1 MKKFSLY
8 LTVILFFHFHYVSS
22 QNQLN
27 CHMANTSSNSQ
38 VAPPIACWPEDGEIY
53 NYIPNA
59 NMPTLTFKVNFV
71 FFRHTTQNL
80 VYSLLSHQQL
90 ITLCNQKLAYINSK
104 FNACGN
110 ISPSLPSPN
119 PSSLVQNPKI
129 QFVLNNVYTPT
140 DDNYAISPTKNIA
153 WGATPY
159 DYDANTA
166 INIYYFYS
174 YAAGVFGGGNAIPG
188 HLNMVNY
195 AGDPPVSSNNPPNGA
210 DDADLVWHELCHAVG
225 YLKDHYL
232 VAGNSVAYT
241 MGDPAING
249 ISYIP
254 DDAAV
259 DLPTSLPGCNSLN
272 NNNNV
277 MGETY
282 CKEHLSARQIAAFH
296 YLVAKDV
303 TKKYTQFN
311 GQNYPY
317 SINNTPGNITYNS
330 LQGVQVIN
338 ANSLPKPF
346 GTITIKPGAN
356 VLIKNGSLTPAA
368 NGKIIVEPGGKLRME
383 CVEITTYNSSVL
395 WDGIEVWGNKNQMQ
409 TIGSN
414 NLSMNQGILELQ
426 SCKITHAKV
435 GVLVGKRLGAG
446 NFSYYNGDA
455 GSGGGIV
462 KVKSTRFND
471 NWKCVYMSPKTPPY
485 SGTQNLSTFEDCFL
499 ETNSNFFQQYPGATN
514 VLVELRGVREVKFY
528 GNRFKFFQNSN
539 LNQYDTTICLK
550 ASYSSIWTKRPTG
563 GGINN
568 SFELAYYGI
577 YMNNSS
583 FSKIEV
589 CQFTCINGIYANNS
603 ANDKIVN
610 NSINLNYVNNGPYNA
625 GIRTGLYLNACTN
638 FKVEKNTFYSATSS
652 PYTTEGICVNN
663 SGVLPNQ
670 IYNNTFNALDQ
681 GIWCQGTNYNA
692 QSLTGDGLKL
702 NCNVFTNCD
711 FNIGVQTPFSPPNNT
726 GGIATTQGI
735 AGASDAQ
742 NSRNSYSSPNCSN
755 ENKFYSFTPW
765 SNPPQ
770 VQHGNFLGSQF
781 RVGPQPSCSD
791 FTDIN
796 DIPGLLGPLTNFSGY
811 CPDNSSLP
819 NANKAELTSTIS
831 DLNSL
836 IDQLGTEYE
845 SKLDKENTAGLLFII
860 GNPGI
865 IPSIKRDSLLSPD
878 FLSDTVMKRY
888 FSDSST
894 PSNYVRDVFVKNAP
908 VKPIVFEAVAT
919 RTLENNHLASIDSA
933 QALASLSPRSLLL
946 ARLALA
952 QNERSYTI
960 MHKSMYFMGDSNMTH
975 FMKRDSIKAIIQ
987 LNDNGDIEK
996 QLIELDLDFGDYS
1009 SALQRIEAYNDPEDA
1024 LRSAYCG
1031 YKSMFVILMQD
1042 SLGIQALATNTML
1055 LSNVESV
1062 ALNDAHPCTIE
1073 ARGLLFSVF
1082 SNKFS
1087 PELKLT
1093 PEENQGSRLLAPTT
1107 SNQTKKG
1114 NLAKDLLFY
1123 PNPAQNEFFIE
1134 NRREQAYE
1142 LRIYNILGQ
1151 LYIKELLD
1159 ARVERKISLGALP
1172 NGIYLINLYEGEKL
1186 YKSEKLII
1194 AH

>member
-8 LTVILFFHFHYVSS
+8 LTVILFFHFHYGSS

-27 CHMANTSSNSQ
+27 CHMANSGTNSQ
-38 VAPPIACWPEDGEIY
+38 LVPPIACWPEDGEIY

-80 VYSLLSHQQL
+80 VYSLLSYQQL
-90 ITLCNQKLAYINSK
+90 IAFCNQKLIYINSK
-104 FNACGN
+104 FNTCGN

-153 WGATPY
+153 WGNTPY
-159 DYDANTA
+159 DYDANSA
-166 INIYYFYS
+166 INVYYFYS
-174 YAAGVFGGGNAIPG
+174 YTGGVFGGGNAIPG

-195 AGDPPVSSNNPPNGA
+195 AGDPPVSANNPPNGA

-232 VAGNSVAYT
+232 VAGNSAAYN

-259 DLPTSLPGCNSLN
+259 DLPTSLPTCNSLN

-277 MGETY
+277 MGDTY
-282 CKEHLSARQIAAFH
+282 CKQHLSARQIATFH

-311 GQNYPY
+311 GQIYPY

-368 NGKIIVEPGGKLRME
+368 NAKIIVEPGGKLRME
-383 CVEITTYNSSVL
+383 CVEVTTYNSNVL

-462 KVKSTRFND
+462 KVKNTRFND
-471 NWKCVYMSPKTPPY
+471 NWKSVYMSPKPPPY
-485 SGTQNLSTFEDCFL
+485 SVTQNLSTFEDCFF
-499 ETNSNFFQQYPGATN
+499 ETNTSFFQQYPGATN

-539 LNQYDTTICLK
+539 LNQYDTTMCLK

-583 FSKIEV
+583 FSKIELS
-589 CQFTCINGIYANNS
+589 QFTCINAIYTNNS
-603 ANDKIVN
+603 SNDKIVN
-610 NSINLNYVNNGPYNA
+610 NSINLNYANNGPYNL

-663 SGVLPNQ
+663 SGILPNQ
-670 IYNNTFNALDQ
+670 IYNNSFNALDQ

-711 FNIGVQTPFSPPNNT
+711 FNIGVQTPFSPPNNS
-726 GGIATTQGI
+726 GGIATTQGMV
-735 AGASDAQ
+735 GLTPLD
-742 NSRNSYSSPNCSN
+742 NVRNTYSAPNCAN

-770 VQHGNFLGSQF
+770 VQHGNFLGSNF
-781 RVGPQPSCSD
+781 RVGPQPTCSD
-791 FTDIN
+791 LVDVN
-796 DIPGLLGPLTNFSGY
+796 DIVGSSPPPNRSDY
-811 CPDNSSLP
+811 CPDNSALP
-819 NANKAELTSTIS
+819 SANKAELTSVIS
-831 DLNSL
+831 GLNEL
-836 IDQLGTEYE
+836 VDQLNNEYN
-845 SKLDKENTAGLLFII
+845 SKLDRGNTPLLLNII
-860 GNPGI
+860 SNPSLS
-865 IPSIKRDSLLSPD
+865 PETIKDSLLSPH
-878 FLSDTVMKRY
+878 FLSDTVMKLY
-888 FSDSST
+888 FSN
-894 PSNYVRDVFVKNAP
+894 PSAPSVYVRDVFIKNAP
-908 VKPIVFEAVAT
+908 VKYLVYSALAS
-919 RTLENNHLASIDSA
+919 RTLQSNHLASIDSA
-933 QALASLSPRSLLL
+933 QALTTLSPCRLLL
-946 ARLALA
+946 ARLALV
-952 QNERSYTI
+952 QNERSYAI
-960 MHKSMYFMGDSNMTH
+960 MHKSMYFMEDSSLTH
-975 FMKRDSIKAIIQ
+975 LEKRDSIATLTQI
-987 LNDNGDIEK
+987 NNMGDLER
-996 QLIELDLDFGDYS
+996 QLIELDLEFGDYS
-1009 SALQRIEAYNDPEDA
+1009 SALQRIQDYNDSNDE
-1024 LRSAYCG
+1024 LKSAYCG
-1031 YKSMFVILMQD
+1031 YKNKFVALMQD
-1042 SLGIQALATNTML
+1042 SIGIQALATNTLL
-1055 LSNVESV
+1055 LSDVGAV
-1062 ALNDAHPCTIE
+1062 AADDTHPCAVE

-1082 SNKFS
+1082 SNRYYPEIKLS
-1087 PELKLT
+1087 PE
-1093 PEENQGSRLLAPTT
+1093 EEGGNRLFTSTLANESINVT
-1107 SNQTKKG
+1107 
-1114 NLAKDLLFY
+1114 LDHDILFF
-1123 PNPAQNEFFIE
+1123 PNPAQNELFVVNLE
-1134 NRREQAYE
+1134 SKRYE
-1142 LRIYNILGQ
+1142 LIVFNSLGQ
-1151 LYIKELLD
+1151 LNQ
-1159 ARVERKISLGALP
+1159 KIEIPIESNGRIDLSSWR
-1172 NGIYLINLYEGEKL
+1172 NGIYFLNLYE
-1186 YKSEKLII
+1186 KSIPVKSCKLIV